1 MKQDRFLL
9 ILLAAVTVLVG
20 VAIIL
25 FFLRRGGQNYGAE
38 DSPAGIVRNYVL
50 AIQKGDYERAYAY
63 LADDQNR
70 LNYESF
76 QNDLLGLRQEL
87 GNISVQIGKTE
98 QTGQKA
104 LVALTVIHSA
114 SSPFADVWRDNTSAI
129 LTQDAQGVW
138 KIARMPYPIWGPG
151 WYPVKAPNP

>member
-87 GNISVQIGKTE
+87 GNISVQIGETE

>member
-9 ILLAAVTVLVG
+9 ILMAAVTVLVG

>member
-1 MKQDRFLL
+1 MKQDRSLL

-87 GNISVQIGKTE
+87 GNISVQIGEIE

>member
-9 ILLAAVTVLVG
+9 ILLAAVVVLVG
-20 VAIIL
+20 VAMIL
-25 FFLRRGGQNYGAE
+25 FFARRGGQNYGAE
-38 DSPAGIVRNYVL
+38 DSPADVLRNYVL

-63 LADDQNR
+63 LAEDQNKP
-70 LNYESF
+70 NFENF
-76 QNDLLGLRQEL
+76 QNDLLSMRQEL
-87 GNISVQIGKTE
+87 GNVSVQLGETE

-104 LVALTVIHSA
+104 LVALTIIRSA

-129 LTQDAQGVW
+129 LTQDAQGAW

-151 WYPVKAPNP
+151 WYPVKAPSP